1 MTSDIVITASN
12 TLSIIKP
19 KRKID
24 RKNRKV
30 TPAERNTARIFKE
43 LFILAH
49 QLPDLHRKHR
59 RLTSIEWIN
68 ILTSSNNDYQHFPQL
83 HYNINNFNIDDN
95 TIKHIK
101 AITRLRQ
108 AHELQQ
114 HKTKENE
121 AIMIAIEQRTSIIQ
135 DDQSKWINS
144 VL

>member
-1 MTSDIVITASN
+1 MDHLDNHDDIQKWIDDIWQTMTSDIVITASN

-49 QLPDLHRKHR
+49 QLPDLQRKHR

-68 ILTSSNNDYQHFPQL
+68 ILTSSNNDYQHF
-83 HYNINNFNIDDN
+83 
-95 TIKHIK
+95 
-101 AITRLRQ
+101 
-108 AHELQQ
+108 
-114 HKTKENE
+114 
-121 AIMIAIEQRTSIIQ
+121 
-135 DDQSKWINS
+135 
-144 VL
+144 